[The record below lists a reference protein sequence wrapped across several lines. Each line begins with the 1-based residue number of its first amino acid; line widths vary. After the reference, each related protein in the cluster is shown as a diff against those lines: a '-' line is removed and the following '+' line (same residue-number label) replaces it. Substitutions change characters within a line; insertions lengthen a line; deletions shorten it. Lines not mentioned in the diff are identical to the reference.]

1 MTNLRPFPSS
11 LRSTCLM
18 VLCGLSLGLS
28 AQPVSGAERP
38 YMVLEVTGQRV
49 NLRARPEL
57 EAEVVGQVE
66 EGELLYAKSL
76 GLQWAEIA
84 PPEGLFVWV
93 HRDHVEE
100 GRVTASKLN
109 LRAGP
114 GVNYSAVGEILRGV
128 RVQALETFGEWLRI
142 APPPSVSF
150 WVSREFLRELEPL
163 GATPVTILELPSIP
177 QPPAVIEPAEAG
189 PVVGPGGAITEKVEH
204 ASLEGAGAPVPPPP
218 AFAPPSDLDLI
229 PLAGQGRQ
237 TRVQGRLRRTGFGFG
252 RPSGFRLVGVDE
264 SGQTATL
271 CHLRGNTEQLRTML
285 NREMLVVGREYWV
298 RDSAIPVVI
307 PERIILP
314 GD

>member
-1 MTNLRPFPSS
+1 MMNTRLSPIALPWICIVVLLGMGLPARP
-11 LRSTCLM
+11 
-18 VLCGLSLGLS
+18 
-28 AQPVSGAERP
+28 ASGAERP
-38 YMVLEVTGQRV
+38 YIVLEVTGHRV

-66 EGELLYAKSL
+66 EGDLLYAKSL

-93 HRDHVEE
+93 HEDYVEA

-114 GVNYSAVGEILRGV
+114 GVNYSVVGEVLLGA
-128 RVQALETFGEWLRI
+128 RVQALETFSDWIRI
-142 APPPSVSF
+142 APPASVSF
-150 WVSREFLRELEPL
+150 WISCEFLRELEPL
-163 GATPVTILELPSIP
+163 GNTPVTILELPSISS
-177 QPPAVIEPAEAG
+177 PPAAVDPAGAETRSFREGQAAESAA
-189 PVVGPGGAITEKVEH
+189 PVVLAG
-204 ASLEGAGAPVPPPP
+204 EGDPAPAPP

-229 PLAGQGRQ
+229 PLAGQGRE

-252 RPSGFRLVGVDE
+252 RPSGFRLVGPDE
-264 SGQTATL
+264 SGQPVTL

-285 NREMLVVGREYWV
+285 NREMMVVGREYWV

-314 GD
+314 EG